1 MAVFIELNGER
12 IYDLVGGLK
21 SVSVSQDA
29 DNEGGTPPRKFS
41 KEMKFFGRAKE
52 IVFEEL
58 IDVENGANKEI
69 SFSLYDDCC
78 SSPNGGPYVH
88 FVGVIRG
95 DNVDWCD
102 GDCHVSATASEDTSQ
117 IDCLESTVIYDNT
130 FGFQS
135 KEHPRINYCL
145 EFRPGIM
152 HDLFIILGFSVL
164 MIFQPFRLLVLGFDL
179 LIRLVDAIPGVKFK
193 EPLKGGFSAEL
204 TDVNDMIKEAITG
217 CGRQHPSPLIRDYLE
232 NVCKVCGL
240 SYNSS
245 ILTDP
250 ASDYYNT
257 VMLNAP
263 VEKGDRK
270 NSNFKEENA
279 PIFSGT
285 DYLGLINQVFN
296 TQYIIE
302 NGTVLQERRDHLKNL
317 LGTWI
322 DYNKIKAEG
331 RLKKNLCNTWNGD
344 EKPSFAR
351 FEYSQDATDWVG
363 NEAKNYY
370 NDIVEWNKPYSSAQ
384 KGSKQVLL
392 PLSMPRFRNDGLDRD
407 VLSFWDWLPFIG
419 PVLKGHDNALIMN
432 NGTCFYPKFLIWDG
446 ESTENSFVKK
456 FDGKY
461 NWPLTFSEEN
471 NAKGT
476 VQSTRKPN
484 TNLYPRFWEIDN
496 PRTSETQGFD
506 WSFEFY
512 YTCEELRTYNI
523 NKSVKLPK
531 GDGAIKSFEVRIEEQ
546 TIKVSGTL

>member
-12 IYDLVGGLK
+12 IYDLVDGLK
-21 SVSVSQDA
+21 STNVSQEATD
-29 DNEGGTPPRKFS
+29 DGGKPSRKFS
-41 KEMKFFGRAKE
+41 KELKFFGRAKE
-52 IVFEEL
+52 IVTKEL
-58 IDVENGANKEI
+58 IDVQNGANKQI
-69 SFSLYDDCC
+69 PFVLYDDCC
-78 SSPNGGPYVH
+78 TSSTGGPYEH
-88 FVGVIRG
+88 FRGVIRG

-102 GDCHVSATASEDTSQ
+102 GDCFVSATASEDTAQ

-130 FGFQS
+130 YGFQQ
-135 KEHPRINYCL
+135 KEHPRMNYCL

-152 HDLFIILGFSVL
+152 HHLFIILGLSIITV
-164 MIFQPFRLLVLGFDL
+164 FQP
-179 LIRLVDAIPGVKFK
+179 IRLVVFILDILIKIVGKVIKLK
-193 EPLKGGFSAEL
+193 QPLKGGLSAEL
-204 TDVNDMIKEAITG
+204 TDFNDLLSEMITG

-250 ASDYYNT
+250 ASDYFNT

-285 DYLGLINQVFN
+285 DYLALINQVFN
-296 TQYIIE
+296 SQYIIE
-302 NGTVLQERRDHLKNL
+302 NNAVLQERRDHLKNL

-322 DYNKIKAEG
+322 DYEQIKAEG
-331 RLKKNLCNTWNGD
+331 RLKKLLCNTWNGD
-344 EKPSFAR
+344 EKPSFGR

-384 KGSKQVLL
+384 KGSKHVLL
-392 PLSMPRFRNDGLDRD
+392 PLSMPRFRNDGLDDD
-407 VLSFWDWLPFIG
+407 VLTFWKDVPFINRAIQEN
-419 PVLKGHDNALIMN
+419 KNALIMN

-446 ESTENSFVKK
+446 QSTKNSFVKK

-461 NWPLTFSEEN
+461 NFPLTFSEQN

-496 PRTSETQGFD
+496 PRTSDIQGFD

-512 YTCEELRTYNI
+512 YTCEELRAYNI

-531 GDGAIKSFEVRIEEQ
+531 GDGAIKSVDFNIEEQ